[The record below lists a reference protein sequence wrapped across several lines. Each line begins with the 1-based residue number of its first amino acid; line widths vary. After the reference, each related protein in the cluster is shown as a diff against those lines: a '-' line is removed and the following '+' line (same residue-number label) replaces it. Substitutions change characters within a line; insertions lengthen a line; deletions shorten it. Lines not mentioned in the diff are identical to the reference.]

1 MNASKTHITVFV
13 ARRIVTMNPS
23 NPSATAVAVR
33 DGKIVETGTLES
45 LAPWLDQHPHTIDDR
60 FQDRVLLPGLI
71 DPHLH
76 PSMAAILLPMKF
88 VTAMEWKLPWGTV
101 APVTTHAGFLAR
113 VRELHEELEDPQEP
127 LFIWG
132 YHHLWHGHV
141 MRTELNA
148 ISKERPIISYQRS
161 FHELALN
168 DGAFKWLEIDENR
181 LSNAHQVDLANGRF
195 YESGKNF
202 VSRKLNPYLLE
213 PTRFKEGL
221 KRLREVVHFGGHT
234 TIADMAIPI
243 FDMKMEWDALL
254 EVLDNDETPFR
265 VEMIANA
272 LRIGDE
278 LGDADKAVVAAQ
290 ELTSRNTNRLRF
302 SDHVKLFAD
311 GAFFSQLAQMD
322 EPGYIDGHHGEW
334 MMPLEELET
343 RARAFWNA
351 GFKVHVHVTG
361 DLGLAFVTDM
371 LARFQWERPRFDH
384 RFTIE
389 HFGFSQPEQVAKLA
403 RLGACISANVYYLY
417 ELSPTYAREGIGH
430 ERADSMSRLGSC
442 VRAGMPTALHS
453 DYTMA
458 PALPLHSAWIA
469 ANRINCEGSV
479 VCAQERLTLD
489 EALRAITIDAAHILG
504 REDEIGSIRAG
515 KRADFTVVDD
525 DPYVVGAEG
534 LNELQVS
541 ATVLDGVVYPI
552 EKSQFT

>member
-1 MNASKTHITVFV
+1 MVKDARITVFT
-13 ARRIVTMNPS
+13 ARRIVTMNVS

-33 DGKIVETGTLES
+33 DGRILEVGTLET
-45 LAPWLDQHPHTIDDR
+45 LAPWLDQHPHTIDER
-60 FQDRVLLPGLI
+60 FADQVLLPGLI

-88 VTAMEWKLPWGTV
+88 VTAMEWQLPRGTV
-101 APVTTHAGFLAR
+101 KPVTTHEGFMAA
-113 VRELHEELEDPQEP
+113 VTAHHEAMEDPDEP

-132 YHHLWHGHV
+132 YHHLWHGHI
-141 MRTELNA
+141 MRGELNS
-148 ISKERPIISYQRS
+148 ISTSRPIISWQRS
-161 FHELALN
+161 FHEMSLN
-168 DGAFKWLEIDENR
+168 DGAFRWLDIDENR
-181 LSNAHQVDLANGRF
+181 LSNAHQVDVKNGRF
-195 YESGKNF
+195 FESGKNF
-202 VSRKLNPYLLE
+202 VTRKLNPYLLDSE
-213 PTRFKEGL
+213 RFKGGL
-221 KRLREVVHFGGHT
+221 RRLREVVHFGGHT

-243 FDMKMEWDALL
+243 FDLDMEWGALL

-278 LGDADKAVVAAQ
+278 MRDVDKAVEAATA
-290 ELTSRNTNRLRF
+290 LRSRNTKKLRF

-322 EPGYIDGHHGEW
+322 APGYIDGHHGEW
-334 MMPLEELET
+334 MMPLEELEA

-351 GFKVHVHVTG
+351 GYKVHIHVTG
-361 DLGLAFVTDM
+361 DLGLAFVTD
-371 LARFQWERPRFDH
+371 LLEKLQWERPRFDH

-389 HFGFSQPEQVAKLA
+389 HFGFSQPEQISRLA
-403 RLGACISANVYYLY
+403 ALGACVSANVYYLY

-442 VRAGMPTALHS
+442 VREGIRTALHS

-469 ANRINCEGSV
+469 ANRVNCEDRV
-479 VCAQERLTLD
+479 VCPAERLTLD
-489 EALRAITIDAAHILG
+489 EALRAITIDAAYILG

-515 KRADFTVVDD
+515 KRADFTVVDE
-525 DPYVVGAEG
+525 DPYVIGAER
-534 LNELQVS
+534 LNELKVQ
-541 ATVLDGVVYPI
+541 ATVLGGIVHPI
-552 EKSQFT
+552 KASQFA